1 MTSFATSTR
10 RLATAVGIVLVLIVA
25 VWYFGIFRTES
36 HKLAAA
42 HQAHAAAETQITTMQ
57 GQVTNLE
64 GLLKQVPQD
73 KAKLAA
79 FQAAVPDTPQ
89 LDAALNDINQV
100 AVRSGATI
108 TSLGPSKPSTTPGS
122 SGQKSA
128 VPAVPLS
135 IQASGSYSQLMAL
148 LSGLDA
154 MPRTIVVNTI
164 AISGTGPK
172 LSATIS
178 AEIFYA

>member
-10 RLATAVGIVLVLIVA
+10 RLATAVGAALVLIVA

-36 HKLAAA
+36 HKLASA

-57 GQVTNLE
+57 GQVTNLK
-64 GLLKQVPQD
+64 GLLEQVPQD
-73 KAKLAA
+73 KAKLAS
-79 FQAAVPDTPQ
+79 FQTAVPDTPQ
-89 LDAALNDINQV
+89 LDAALNEINQV

-108 TSLGPSKPSTTPGS
+108 TSVGPSNPSATSAG

-128 VPAVPLS
+128 VPAIPLS
-135 IQASGSYSQLMAL
+135 IQASGSYSQLMGL
-148 LSGLDA
+148 LAGFDA
-154 MPRTIVVNTI
+154 MPRTLVVNTI
-164 AISGTGPK
+164 AISGTGSK